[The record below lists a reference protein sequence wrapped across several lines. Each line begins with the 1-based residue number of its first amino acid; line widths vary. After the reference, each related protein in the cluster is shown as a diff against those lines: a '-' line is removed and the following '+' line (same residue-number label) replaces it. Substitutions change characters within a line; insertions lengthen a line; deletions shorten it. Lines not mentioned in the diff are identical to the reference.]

1 MPSLPWVMAMKLFWQ
16 TQTFLQRKNSNYFH
30 FQFQFLFIKITF
42 RSCCSDGAKYIDA
55 SGHGIPELLAAI
67 LEFFPLDTYVFNPV
81 TLMDMVN
88 ADKKKDMKV
97 KCMRGQKNF
106 VKMIFNIWNCFR

>member
-1 MPSLPWVMAMKLFWQ
+1 MKIL
-16 TQTFLQRKNSNYFH
+16 
-30 FQFQFLFIKITF
+30 F
-42 RSCCSDGAKYIDA
+42 RSCCSDGAKYINA

-97 KCMRGQKNF
+97 NRIMKR
-106 VKMIFNIWNCFR
+106 

>member
-1 MPSLPWVMAMKLFWQ
+1 MKIL
-16 TQTFLQRKNSNYFH
+16 
-30 FQFQFLFIKITF
+30 F

-97 KCMRGQKNF
+97 NRITKRRNFF
-106 VKMIFNIWNCFR
+106 VKTNNYQMKMCFR

>member
-1 MPSLPWVMAMKLFWQ
+1 MKIL
-16 TQTFLQRKNSNYFH
+16 
-30 FQFQFLFIKITF
+30 F
-42 RSCCSDGAKYIDA
+42 RSCCSDGAKYINA

-97 KCMRGQKNF
+97 NHSVEIAGLF
-106 VKMIFNIWNCFR
+106 